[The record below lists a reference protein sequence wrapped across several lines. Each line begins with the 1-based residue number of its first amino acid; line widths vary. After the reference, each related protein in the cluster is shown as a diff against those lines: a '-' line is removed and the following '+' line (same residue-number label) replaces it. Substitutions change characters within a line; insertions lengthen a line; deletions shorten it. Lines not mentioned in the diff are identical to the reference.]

1 MESSDRGESN
11 LYYLQKVMLRLLKQ
25 NKKYSFEKIY
35 LLFVSLSTLLPA
47 FGAIDNNPIRWMSLG
62 SIALLFILYNN
73 LISQD
78 KLKINFEKSI
88 IVVLSAI
95 YLVFN
100 CLVADNLNESL
111 ISLYKLVIIVS
122 VFYTCF
128 IAVRKIDDAFIF
140 ICQIFTISIF
150 IESTYTLID
159 FISINESFTGIS
171 QNRNISSSSLVFKLI
186 FLIYLIYNS
195 KLFSTKL
202 ILKILEVV
210 ALFSIILLQ
219 SRLGLI
225 SVVTIYLLY
234 FILMKPLR
242 KNIYI
247 SLLIS
252 SLFFLYF
259 NTNDFYNK
267 IEKTYSFQNLGDD
280 DSTNQRLSFYQTSIS
295 LFNENPLYGNGLGSW
310 KYKSLQNDN
319 TENKNILV
327 PYYTHNDFLQTLME
341 TGLIG
346 LLIYLIFFL
355 LLIRNILSFKNH
367 KAFTPMILVLVIVIY
382 NSLINFPI
390 HRSQEY
396 IPFIMICSF
405 IFSRK
410 EFTKKDKKSNL
421 LTIMLILLIP
431 SIIIAN
437 NEYSS
442 QKVQGILMNDYTD
455 NKFSL
460 DLKQVEKIGYKLPNL
475 ASNAVPIST
484 YLSRYYFNENKFY
497 ESIKLLNYSL
507 SINKYDLM
515 TQELQLKNYIFTN
528 QNNKAYELVKSLL
541 NKYPNNKNYSQI
553 FQAISRDLEMKN

>member
-1 MESSDRGESN
+1 M
-11 LYYLQKVMLRLLKQ
+11 LQILKQ

-35 LLFVSLSTLLPA
+35 LLFVSLSTLLPG

-62 SIALLFILYNN
+62 AIAILFILYNN
-73 LISQD
+73 FISQD
-78 KLKINFEKSI
+78 KVKINFGKSV
-88 IVVLSAI
+88 IVILSGI

-100 CLVADNLNESL
+100 SLFAENLNESI

-128 IAVRKIDDAFIF
+128 IAVRKIDDPLIF
-140 ICQIFTISIF
+140 ICQIFSISIF
-150 IESTYTLID
+150 LESTFTLID
-159 FISINESFTGIS
+159 FISINDSFTGIS
-171 QNRNISSSSLVFKLI
+171 QNRNISSSSIVFKLI
-186 FLIYLIYNS
+186 FLIYLIHNS

-202 ILKILEVV
+202 VLKILEVI

-225 SVVTIYLLY
+225 SVLTIYLLY
-234 FILMKPLR
+234 FIVMKPLR

-259 NTNDFYNK
+259 NSNDFQNK

-280 DSTNQRLSFYQTSIS
+280 DSTIQRLSFYQKSIS
-295 LFNENPLYGNGLGSW
+295 LFNQNPLFGNGLGSW

-319 TENKNILV
+319 TENEKILV

-346 LLIYLIFFL
+346 LLIYIIFFL
-355 LLIRNILSFKNH
+355 LLIRNILSFRNH
-367 KAFTPMILVLVIVIY
+367 KAFAPMIIVLVIVIY

-390 HRSQEY
+390 HRTQEY
-396 IPFIMICSF
+396 IPFIICCSF
-405 IFSRK
+405 IFSKRV
-410 EFTKKDKKSNL
+410 FTKKDKKSNL

-431 SIIIAN
+431 SIIIAK

-442 QKVQGILMNDYTD
+442 LKIQGVLLNDYT
-455 NKFSL
+455 NNTFSL

-484 YLSRYYFNENKFY
+484 YLSRYYFNEKRFY

-507 SINKYDLM
+507 SINKYDVM
-515 TQELQLKNYIFTN
+515 TKELQLKNYIFTN
-528 QNNKAYELVKSLL
+528 QNNKAYELVKDLL
-541 NKYPNNKNYSQI
+541 NKYPNNKNYTQI
-553 FQAISRDLEMKN
+553 FQAISRDLEIKD

>member
-1 MESSDRGESN
+1 
-11 LYYLQKVMLRLLKQ
+11 MLRILKQ
-25 NKKYSFEKIY
+25 NKKYSIEKIY
-35 LLFVSLSTLLPA
+35 LLFVSLSTLLPG
-47 FGAIDNNPIRWMSLG
+47 FGAIDNNPVRWMSLG
-62 SIALLFILYNN
+62 AIAILFILYNN
-73 LISQD
+73 FISQD
-78 KLKINFEKSI
+78 KLKINFEKSV
-88 IVVLSAI
+88 IVILSGI

-100 CLVADNLNESL
+100 SLIADNLNESI

-122 VFYTCF
+122 IFYTCF
-128 IAVRKIDDAFIF
+128 IAVRKIDDPLIF
-140 ICQIFTISIF
+140 ICQIFSISIF
-150 IESTYTLID
+150 LESTFTLID
-159 FISINESFTGIS
+159 FISINDSFTGIS
-171 QNRNISSSSLVFKLI
+171 QNRNISSSSIVFKLI
-186 FLIYLIYNS
+186 FLIYLIDNS

-202 ILKILEVV
+202 VLKILEAL

-219 SRLGLI
+219 SRLGLV
-225 SVVTIYLLY
+225 SVLTIYLLY

-259 NTNDFYNK
+259 NSNDFQNK

-280 DSTNQRLSFYQTSIS
+280 DSTIQRLSFYQKSIS
-295 LFNENPLYGNGLGSW
+295 LFNQNSLFGNGLGSW

-319 TENKNILV
+319 TENVKILV

-346 LLIYLIFFL
+346 LLIYIIFFL
-355 LLIRNILSFKNH
+355 ILIRNILSYRNH
-367 KAFTPMILVLVIVIY
+367 KAFAPMIIVIVIVIY

-390 HRSQEY
+390 HRTQEY
-396 IPFIMICSF
+396 TPFIICCSF
-405 IFSRK
+405 IFSKRV
-410 EFTKKDKKSNL
+410 FTENDKKSNL

-431 SIIIAN
+431 SIIIAK

-442 QKVQGILMNDYTD
+442 LKIQGVLLNDYSNNT
-455 NKFSL
+455 FSL

-484 YLSRYYFNENKFY
+484 YLSRYYFNEKRFY

-507 SINKYDLM
+507 SINKYDVM
-515 TQELQLKNYIFTN
+515 TKELQLKNYIFTN
-528 QNNKAYELVKSLL
+528 QNNKAYELVEDLL
-541 NKYPNNKNYSQI
+541 NRYPNNKNYLQI
-553 FQAISRDLEMKN
+553 FQAISRDLEIKD

>member
-1 MESSDRGESN
+1 
-11 LYYLQKVMLRLLKQ
+11 MLKILKQ

-35 LLFVSLSTLLPA
+35 LLFVSLSTLLPG

-62 SIALLFILYNN
+62 AIAILFILHNN
-73 LISQD
+73 FISQD
-78 KLKINFEKSI
+78 KVKINFGKSV
-88 IVVLSAI
+88 IVILSGI

-100 CLVADNLNESL
+100 SLFAENLNESI
-111 ISLYKLVIIVS
+111 ISLYKLLIIVS

-128 IAVRKIDDAFIF
+128 IAVRKIDDPLIF
-140 ICQIFTISIF
+140 ICQIFSISIF
-150 IESTYTLID
+150 LESTFTLID
-159 FISINESFTGIS
+159 FSLINDSFTGIS
-171 QNRNISSSSLVFKLI
+171 QNRNISSSSIVFKLI
-186 FLIYLIYNS
+186 FLIYLIHNS

-202 ILKILEVV
+202 VLKILEVI

-225 SVVTIYLLY
+225 SVLTIYLLY

-259 NTNDFYNK
+259 NSNDFQNK

-280 DSTNQRLSFYQTSIS
+280 DSTIQRLSFYQTSIS
-295 LFNENPLYGNGLGSW
+295 LFNQNQLFGNGLGSW
-310 KYKSLQNDN
+310 KYKSLQKDN
-319 TENKNILV
+319 TENEKILV

-355 LLIRNILSFKNH
+355 LLIRNILSFRNH
-367 KAFTPMILVLVIVIY
+367 KAFAPMIIVLVIVIY

-390 HRSQEY
+390 HRTQEY
-396 IPFIMICSF
+396 IPFIICCSF
-405 IFSRK
+405 IFSKRV
-410 EFTKKDKKSNL
+410 FTKKDKKSNL

-431 SIIIAN
+431 SIIIAK

-442 QKVQGILMNDYTD
+442 LKIQGVLLNDYTN

-484 YLSRYYFNENKFY
+484 YLSRYYFNEKRFY

-515 TQELQLKNYIFTN
+515 TKELQLKNYIFTN
-528 QNNKAYELVKSLL
+528 QNNKAYELVKDLL

-553 FQAISRDLEMKN
+553 FQAISRDLEIKD

>member
-1 MESSDRGESN
+1 M
-11 LYYLQKVMLRLLKQ
+11 LQILKQ

-35 LLFVSLSTLLPA
+35 LLFVCLSTLLPG

-62 SIALLFILYNN
+62 AIAILFILYNN
-73 LISQD
+73 FISHD
-78 KLKINFEKSI
+78 KVKINFGKSV
-88 IVVLSAI
+88 IVILSGI

-100 CLVADNLNESL
+100 SLFAENLNESI
-111 ISLYKLVIIVS
+111 ISLYKLLIIVS

-128 IAVRKIDDAFIF
+128 IAVRKIDDPLIF
-140 ICQIFTISIF
+140 ICQIFSISIF
-150 IESTYTLID
+150 LESTFTLID
-159 FISINESFTGIS
+159 FISINDSFTGIS
-171 QNRNISSSSLVFKLI
+171 QNRNISSSSIVFKLI
-186 FLIYLIYNS
+186 FLIYLIHNS

-202 ILKILEVV
+202 VLKILEVI

-225 SVVTIYLLY
+225 SVLTIYLLY
-234 FILMKPLR
+234 FIVMKPLR

-259 NTNDFYNK
+259 NSNDFQNK

-280 DSTNQRLSFYQTSIS
+280 DSTIQRLSFYQKSIS
-295 LFNENPLYGNGLGSW
+295 LFNQNPLFGNGLGSW

-319 TENKNILV
+319 TENEKILV

-346 LLIYLIFFL
+346 LLIYIIFFL
-355 LLIRNILSFKNH
+355 LLIRNILSFRNH
-367 KAFTPMILVLVIVIY
+367 KAFAPMIIVLVIVIY
-382 NSLINFPI
+382 NSLINFPV
-390 HRSQEY
+390 HRTQEY
-396 IPFIMICSF
+396 IPFIICCSF
-405 IFSRK
+405 IFSKRV
-410 EFTKKDKKSNL
+410 FTKKDKKSNL

-431 SIIIAN
+431 SIIIAK

-442 QKVQGILMNDYTD
+442 LKIQGVLLNDYSNNT
-455 NKFSL
+455 FSL

-484 YLSRYYFNENKFY
+484 YLSRYYFNEKRFY

-507 SINKYDLM
+507 SINKYDVM
-515 TQELQLKNYIFTN
+515 TKELQLKNYIFTN
-528 QNNKAYELVKSLL
+528 QNNKAYELVKDLL
-541 NKYPNNKNYSQI
+541 NKYPNNKNYTQI
-553 FQAISRDLEMKN
+553 FQAISRDLEIKD